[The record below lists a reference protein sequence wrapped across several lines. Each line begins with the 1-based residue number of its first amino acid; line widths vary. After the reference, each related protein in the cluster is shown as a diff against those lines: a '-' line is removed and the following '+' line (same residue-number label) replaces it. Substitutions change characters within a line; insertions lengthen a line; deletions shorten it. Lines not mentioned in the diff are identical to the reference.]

1 MGLISVEKV
10 AVEGVSEETRESSRA
25 VVEAMR
31 EHVWARIAEGVVE
44 NEGGGLGGVLGGE
57 FMVCILR
64 IGENKVKT
72 RWWL

>member
-31 EHVWARIAEGVVE
+31 ELVWARIAEGVAE

-57 FMVCILR
+57 FMVSILR

-72 RWWL
+72 R